1 MKKIISLALVM
12 ALMLAMGTMAFAE
25 KTTTLTTTVPDAEY
39 TLNIPA
45 NQTVPFGAQSTE
57 IGNVTVSDS
66 SGFAVGKNIQV
77 IVSYGDFTSSEVST
91 TIPFT
96 IRATYYYDG
105 ASTGNETKAATISSG
120 SVLTFPGYSS
130 GSTSTTAV
138 YPDITSYKMTKMSV
152 NIEDAAWGKALG
164 GEYTA
169 TVTFT
174 AEIVAE

>member
-77 IVSYGDFTSSEVST
+77 IVSYGDFT
-91 TIPFT
+91 
-96 IRATYYYDG
+96 
-105 ASTGNETKAATISSG
+105 
-120 SVLTFPGYSS
+120 
-130 GSTSTTAV
+130 
-138 YPDITSYKMTKMSV
+138 
-152 NIEDAAWGKALG
+152 
-164 GEYTA
+164 
-169 TVTFT
+169 
-174 AEIVAE
+174 